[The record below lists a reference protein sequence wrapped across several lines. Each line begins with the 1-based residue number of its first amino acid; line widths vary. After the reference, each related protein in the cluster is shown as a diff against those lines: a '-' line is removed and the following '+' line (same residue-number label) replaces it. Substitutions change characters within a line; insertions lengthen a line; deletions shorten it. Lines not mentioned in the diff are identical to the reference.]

1 MTGRAVAD
9 DRGAVL
15 VVDDDEMIVGLVEHG
30 LLAAGYRVTTA
41 SSGAEALER
50 LAEAIPDVVVS
61 DVNMPDMDGF
71 TLVQRLRE
79 DPRLRSLPLLFLTS
93 RAARAAYCLMP
104 SSLTRA
110 RGFGKVVLGSLLRPP
125 ALQHRAGVV
134 WKLTDLFV

>member
-1 MTGRAVAD
+1 MTGSNPMTGRAIAD

-15 VVDDDEMIVGLVEHG
+15 VVDDDEMIVGLVAQG

-50 LAEAIPDVVVS
+50 LAEAVPDVVVS

-79 DPRLRSLPLLFLTS
+79 DFRLRSVPLLFLTS
-93 RAARAAYCLMP
+93 RAEAADVVQPMTRRAA
-104 SSLTRA
+104 
-110 RGFGKVVLGSLLRPP
+110 
-125 ALQHRAGVV
+125 
-134 WKLTDLFV
+134 

>member
-15 VVDDDEMIVGLVEHG
+15 VVDDDEMIVGLVAQG

-50 LAEAIPDVVVS
+50 LAEAVPDVVVS

-71 TLVQRLRE
+71 
-79 DPRLRSLPLLFLTS
+79 
-93 RAARAAYCLMP
+93 
-104 SSLTRA
+104 
-110 RGFGKVVLGSLLRPP
+110 
-125 ALQHRAGVV
+125 
-134 WKLTDLFV
+134 